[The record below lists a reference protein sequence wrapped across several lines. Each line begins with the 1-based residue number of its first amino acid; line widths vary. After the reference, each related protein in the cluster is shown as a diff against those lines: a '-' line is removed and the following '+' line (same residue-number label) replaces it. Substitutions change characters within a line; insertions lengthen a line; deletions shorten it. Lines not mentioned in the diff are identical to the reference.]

1 MSTTSWRDSVF
12 WQLMAWKQTRRC
24 LRTPTASKGS
34 GGSCTTLPETH
45 GHQRS
50 PNICNKE
57 FPSRAAAAPCTPLP
71 QAQCPLPVLLWHSE
85 MQLYLTQT
93 LQHSQCCRS
102 EALGALAAWFW
113 YCLSWEL
120 QDLRACPQQLQFQSP
135 GWLWFFVVEFSKLC
149 SGLKGFSWGERSG
162 P

>member
-50 PNICNKE
+50 PSICNKE

-85 MQLYLTQT
+85 MQLYLMQT

-102 EALGALAAWFW
+102 GSIGCTCCLVLVLPVLGAAGPPCMPPAAPVPKPWM
-113 YCLSWEL
+113 
-120 QDLRACPQQLQFQSP
+120 
-135 GWLWFFVVEFSKLC
+135 VVVFC
-149 SGLKGFSWGERSG
+149 C
-162 P
+162 